1 MKRAG
6 LVLIVCSLAFVAV
19 FSYLAATFGYPDV
32 LRQPAAAVLPALL
45 AGGSKLRAV
54 WFLYAALPLGIVY
67 AGPAAAPLLA
77 RAGRRLRVLGTAAA
91 VAAGFAMTTGL
102 LRWPTIEWKLARA
115 WETAPEAAQP
125 WLTARFDASNFV
137 LGNIIGE
144 FCGEIFLALWFL
156 TVALAFHA
164 DGRRRLAA
172 LGLGA
177 AIVLAVAAF
186 RNITP
191 AVTVIAAISNVTLPL
206 WLLTLGIVFLR
217 DGRQGRLEQRPPGR

>member
-6 LVLIVCSLAFVAV
+6 LVLIVCSLAFVAA
-19 FSYLAATFGYPDV
+19 FSTLAVAFGYPEV
-32 LRQPAAAVLPALL
+32 LRHPADAVLPALL
-45 AGGSKLRAV
+45 AGGTKLRAV

-115 WETAPEAAQP
+115 WQTAPEAARP

-164 DGRRRLAA
+164 DGRRRLGA

-186 RNITP
+186 RNITT
-191 AVTVIAAISNVTLPL
+191 AVAVVAAINNVTLPL

>member
-6 LVLIVCSLAFVAV
+6 LVLIVCSLAFVAA
-19 FSYLAATFGYPDV
+19 FSTLAVAFGYPEV
-32 LRQPAAAVLPALL
+32 LRQPADAVLPALL
-45 AGGSKLRAV
+45 AGGTKLRAV

-102 LRWPTIEWKLARA
+102 LRWPTIEWKLARS
-115 WETAPEAAQP
+115 WQTAPEAARP

-164 DGRRRLAA
+164 DGRRRLGA

-186 RNITP
+186 RNITT
-191 AVTVIAAISNVTLPL
+191 AVAVVAAINNVTLPL
-206 WLLTLGIVFLR
+206 WLLTLGIVFLH
-217 DGRQGRLEQRPPGR
+217 DGRQGRLERRPPGR